1 MEPKTVS
8 HIRTRTSYGP
18 WKIIVG
24 AGLLAGTLDAIAAIV
39 VYGADPAG
47 MFRFIASGAFGAGQA
62 FSAGS
67 IMVFWGILFHYFIAL
82 SWAALFFFVYPVFP
96 FLRKN
101 KYITGLLYGVFV
113 WVMMN
118 RVILPLSQIPQRP
131 FNLNGALI
139 GATILMIA
147 VGLPI
152 ALLTHRYYS
161 RKGTLMSGS

>member
-8 HIRTRTSYGP
+8 QMYGGSSYGP
-18 WKIIVG
+18 WKTIIM

-39 VYGADPAG
+39 VYGANPAG

-62 FSAGS
+62 FSGGS
-67 IMVFWGILFHYFIAL
+67 IMVFWGVLFHYFIAF
-82 SWAALFFFVYPVFP
+82 SWTGLFFFVYPVFP

-101 KYITGLLYGVFV
+101 KYFTGMIYGLFV

-118 RVILPLSQIPQRP
+118 RVVLPLSQIPQRP

-152 ALLTHRYYS
+152 ALLIHRYYY
-161 RKGTLMSGS
+161 RKGTLRTDP